1 MIALQDGFTMR
12 RSLIVEDIL
21 LIEPAYKNKYPPIG
35 LMKIAYFHRYI
46 MHDYVRFAKGRLP
59 EGLENKKWDRVYVTT
74 LFTFEWEN
82 TKKALQYALSVVK
95 PGGKVFTGGILATLR
110 PEWIAKEFPT
120 VINNTGLLNHEGT
133 LGLKGEECIDTLPL
147 DYGILD
153 DIKDEYK
160 YPAED
165 AYFTY
170 MTRGCGMNCTFCA
183 VKTLEPTYE
192 PYVSISD
199 SIKRIDKE
207 FGPKR
212 DLLLMDN
219 NVLRSPKFDQ
229 IIDEIKALGFEK
241 GATFV
246 NPKTGKTVVR
256 HVDFNQ
262 GLDAFLLNEHKAQ
275 RLGELDL
282 YREYVQNAADSI
294 DEALEQGILKKGEEK
309 ISITVSESERIIKIS
324 DNGTGVGANDIYS
337 NLIDIG
343 NSKKRHSNSRGFRGI
358 GRLSGLGYCQKLKF
372 LTSIHGEEKASCIIY
387 DAEKLKYLLS
397 PQVDSRDSIDQ
408 VLSSVLTIEE
418 IPERI
423 NKHYFSVEL
432 YGVVPESDLL
442 NDSEVVPYLQQNLP
456 VPFSRDF
463 VWGSMIKQKLVQME
477 VELAEYNVELRTDR
491 TVIDICKPYKNK
503 ILADRIRKI
512 NDSIS
517 DINFVPF
524 YSGEKVTAMLWYAET
539 NFLGTVLDKD
549 IKGIRIRQG
558 NILIGDENTLR
569 KCYKEERFNSWMVG
583 ELLVFNEDII
593 PNTRR
598 DDYEKN
604 SAYKELLSQF
614 TEWANEMSRQIR
626 HRSYERSLT
635 QSDKK
640 FLADES
646 VTDVDG
652 VDISLG
658 TELDSYDMDDSDSV
672 ANTDLLSKLSLLMD
686 MGKKKT
692 KYNVLNLNSK
702 FTVDQKQTLEHV
714 FDALYAKYTNAK
726 ANDIIQTIIDSF

>member
-1 MIALQDGFTMR
+1 MGIRVIGQKKFEVTETELLQQDLLFYLDNPRVYSVLHENGHDNPTQTEIEEIMC
-12 RSLIVEDIL
+12 SLDHVKSLKSQIMQNGG
-21 LIEPAYKNKYPPIG
+21 LIEPLIVVKRKDRYVVLEGNSRLAAYRILAKNDPLKWSRVLVQI
-35 LMKIAYFHRYI
+35 
-46 MHDYVRFAKGRLP
+46 LP
-59 EGLENKKWDRVYVTT
+59 ED
-74 LFTFEWEN
+74 
-82 TKKALQYALSVVK
+82 
-95 PGGKVFTGGILATLR
+95 
-110 PEWIAKEFPT
+110 
-120 VINNTGLLNHEGT
+120 
-133 LGLKGEECIDTLPL
+133 
-147 DYGILD
+147 
-153 DIKDEYK
+153 
-160 YPAED
+160 
-165 AYFTY
+165 
-170 MTRGCGMNCTFCA
+170 
-183 VKTLEPTYE
+183 
-192 PYVSISD
+192 ISD
-199 SIKRIDKE
+199 SDIFTLLGTFHLNPKKDWSKFEQAAYIYRQKKE
-207 FGPKR
+207 LGCS
-212 DLLLMDN
+212 D
-219 NVLRSPKFDQ
+219 S
-229 IIDEIKALGFEK
+229 ALGKQVGISAITVKKYCEIY
-241 GATFV
+241 GLMVEHNDTHQLLI
-246 NPKTGKTVVR
+246 GKFTLESLTS
-256 HVDFNQ
+256 
-262 GLDAFLLNEHKAQ
+262 GLYVSP
-275 RLGELDL
+275 LDL

>member
-1 MIALQDGFTMR
+1 MEHQ
-12 RSLIVEDIL
+12 L
-21 LIEPAYKNKYPPIG
+21 LI
-35 LMKIAYFHRYI
+35 
-46 MHDYVRFAKGRLP
+46 
-59 EGLENKKWDRVYVTT
+59 
-74 LFTFEWEN
+74 
-82 TKKALQYALSVVK
+82 
-95 PGGKVFTGGILATLR
+95 GKF
-110 PEWIAKEFPT
+110 
-120 VINNTGLLNHEGT
+120 
-133 LGLKGEECIDTLPL
+133 
-147 DYGILD
+147 
-153 DIKDEYK
+153 
-160 YPAED
+160 
-165 AYFTY
+165 
-170 MTRGCGMNCTFCA
+170 
-183 VKTLEPTYE
+183 TLESLTSGL
-192 PYVSISD
+192 YVS
-199 SIKRIDKE
+199 
-207 FGPKR
+207 P
-212 DLLLMDN
+212 
-219 NVLRSPKFDQ
+219 
-229 IIDEIKALGFEK
+229 
-241 GATFV
+241 
-246 NPKTGKTVVR
+246 
-256 HVDFNQ
+256 
-262 GLDAFLLNEHKAQ
+262 
-275 RLGELDL
+275 LDL

-672 ANTDLLSKLSLLMD
+672 ANTDLLSKLCLAFKFVDEFVLYGKLNSREIVETVTLYEEFEQKNAESENDPARQIQSWGSMDEKTVKVLMEEIILK
-686 MGKKKT
+686 MGEDKYSFATYLNILHNFVALVSIGFDEAFLNQLVEYMKNNIRNASERIELQGGYSFFINEDDKKLYALKSRELNVEIEEKNNSYQEKEMEKMLEDVNSWGINVNKYVTEHRKVVPKSFISKMDPGRILTLIEQSNTENIEAFRYAINDLYSFSNISDFYMEDYENLKTIYEGIKPDDQQYDLIKKK
-692 KYNVLNLNSK
+692 NVELLK
-702 FTVDQKQTLEHV
+702 V
-714 FDALYAKYTNAK
+714 
-726 ANDIIQTIIDSF
+726 IIGRKMELLRPKSIDGN

>member
-1 MIALQDGFTMR
+1 MEHQ
-12 RSLIVEDIL
+12 L
-21 LIEPAYKNKYPPIG
+21 LI
-35 LMKIAYFHRYI
+35 
-46 MHDYVRFAKGRLP
+46 
-59 EGLENKKWDRVYVTT
+59 
-74 LFTFEWEN
+74 
-82 TKKALQYALSVVK
+82 
-95 PGGKVFTGGILATLR
+95 GKF
-110 PEWIAKEFPT
+110 
-120 VINNTGLLNHEGT
+120 
-133 LGLKGEECIDTLPL
+133 
-147 DYGILD
+147 
-153 DIKDEYK
+153 
-160 YPAED
+160 
-165 AYFTY
+165 
-170 MTRGCGMNCTFCA
+170 
-183 VKTLEPTYE
+183 TLESLTSGL
-192 PYVSISD
+192 YVS
-199 SIKRIDKE
+199 
-207 FGPKR
+207 P
-212 DLLLMDN
+212 
-219 NVLRSPKFDQ
+219 
-229 IIDEIKALGFEK
+229 
-241 GATFV
+241 
-246 NPKTGKTVVR
+246 
-256 HVDFNQ
+256 
-262 GLDAFLLNEHKAQ
+262 
-275 RLGELDL
+275 LDL

-491 TVIDICKPYKNK
+491 TVIDICKPY
-503 ILADRIRKI
+503 
-512 NDSIS
+512 
-517 DINFVPF
+517 
-524 YSGEKVTAMLWYAET
+524 
-539 NFLGTVLDKD
+539 
-549 IKGIRIRQG
+549 
-558 NILIGDENTLR
+558 
-569 KCYKEERFNSWMVG
+569 
-583 ELLVFNEDII
+583 
-593 PNTRR
+593 
-598 DDYEKN
+598 
-604 SAYKELLSQF
+604 
-614 TEWANEMSRQIR
+614 
-626 HRSYERSLT
+626 
-635 QSDKK
+635 
-640 FLADES
+640 
-646 VTDVDG
+646 
-652 VDISLG
+652 ISLG

>member
-1 MIALQDGFTMR
+1 MEHQ
-12 RSLIVEDIL
+12 L
-21 LIEPAYKNKYPPIG
+21 L
-35 LMKIAYFHRYI
+35 
-46 MHDYVRFAKGRLP
+46 V
-59 EGLENKKWDRVYVTT
+59 
-74 LFTFEWEN
+74 
-82 TKKALQYALSVVK
+82 
-95 PGGKVFTGGILATLR
+95 GKF
-110 PEWIAKEFPT
+110 
-120 VINNTGLLNHEGT
+120 
-133 LGLKGEECIDTLPL
+133 
-147 DYGILD
+147 
-153 DIKDEYK
+153 
-160 YPAED
+160 
-165 AYFTY
+165 
-170 MTRGCGMNCTFCA
+170 
-183 VKTLEPTYE
+183 TLESLTSGL
-192 PYVSISD
+192 YVS
-199 SIKRIDKE
+199 
-207 FGPKR
+207 P
-212 DLLLMDN
+212 
-219 NVLRSPKFDQ
+219 
-229 IIDEIKALGFEK
+229 
-241 GATFV
+241 
-246 NPKTGKTVVR
+246 
-256 HVDFNQ
+256 
-262 GLDAFLLNEHKAQ
+262 
-275 RLGELDL
+275 LDL

-294 DEALEQGILKKGEEK
+294 DEALEQGILRKGDGK
-309 ISITVSESERIIKIS
+309 ILITVSESKRMIKIV
-324 DNGTGVGANDIYS
+324 DNGTGVGIRDIYE

-456 VPFSRDF
+456 VPFADEF
-463 VWGSMIKQKLVQME
+463 VWGSLIKQKLAQMNID
-477 VELAEYNVELRTDR
+477 LAEYNIELETDLEA
-491 TVIDICKPYKNK
+491 TSVCKPYQNR

-512 NDSIS
+512 NDFIS

-524 YSGEKVTAMLWYAET
+524 YSNDKLSAMLWYAET
-539 NFLGTVLDKD
+539 NFLGTILEKD

-604 SAYKELLSQF
+604 SAYKELLGQF
-614 TEWANEMSRQIR
+614 TDWATEMSKQIR
-626 HRSYERSLT
+626 HKSYERSLA

-640 FLADES
+640 FLDDES
-646 VTDVDG
+646 ATDVES
-652 VDISLG
+652 VDIAFN
-658 TELDSYDMDDSDSV
+658 TELESYDMDDSDSV
-672 ANTDLLSKLSLLMD
+672 ANTDLLNKLSLLMD